1 MDPVAW
7 WENFGFETPSLQ
19 TLAIKVLSQVSS
31 VAMFEEIWQANDF
44 PCREAAGR
52 LGVQKMEDLFFIR
65 NNLRLHDRIN
75 GNLCFSF
82 AQRNAF
88 SSSSSGVET
97 WEGLHLDQSNAMV
110 ACAFTGL
117 CCALIR
123 RGPSIKEAYFL
134 HYLLD
139 GEPLGPALSQDLCPL
154 MYERRISGMEQQE
167 EWKGINN
174 RLLSI

>member
-65 NNLRLHDRIN
+65 NNLRLHGRIN

-123 RGPSIKEAYFL
+123 R
-134 HYLLD
+134 
-139 GEPLGPALSQDLCPL
+139 ALSQDLCPL

-167 EWKGINN
+167 EVSVLICICWI
-174 RLLSI
+174 REH